1 MKLNEIASVRTGLVL
16 SRKESKNSNDGYEY
30 RQLNLKS
37 VSDNAIDLEHTI
49 RFYATEELPNNY
61 LTQTGDVIVKTSDP
75 YTAVYIKE
83 EYAGLVIPSHFVII
97 RVDENVVLPKF
108 IAWYLNKEQIK
119 KDFRMS
125 CTGTLKQI
133 KPSTIAETEIK
144 LPTLERQKQVVE
156 LFDISQSEIELLERL
171 LEQKK
176 TYYKALINKINRNAR

>member
-1 MKLNEIASVRTGLVL
+1 MKLNKIASVRTGLVL
-16 SRKESKNSNDGYEY
+16 SRKESKNSDDGYEY
-30 RQLNLKS
+30 RQLNLKA

-49 RFYATEELPNNY
+49 KFYATEKLSENY
-61 LTQTGDVIVKTSDP
+61 LTQSGDVIVKTSDP

-83 EYAGLVIPSHFVII
+83 EYSGLVIPSHFVIV
-97 RVDENVVLPKF
+97 RVNENIALPKY
-108 IAWYLNKEQIK
+108 ITWYLNKERIK

-144 LPTLERQKQVVE
+144 LPTLERQKQVVD
-156 LFDISQSEIELLERL
+156 LYDISQSEIKLLEKL

-176 TYYKALINKINRNAR
+176 TYYKSLINKVNKIK